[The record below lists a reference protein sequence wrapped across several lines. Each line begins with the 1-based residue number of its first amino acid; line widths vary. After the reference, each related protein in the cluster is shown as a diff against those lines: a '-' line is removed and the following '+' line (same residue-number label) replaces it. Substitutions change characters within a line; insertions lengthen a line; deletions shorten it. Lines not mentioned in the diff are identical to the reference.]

1 VIFGVRALEE
11 ERMRLVA
18 RCDVLRREIGRG
30 FEPYV
35 SKVAA
40 ADRLIGALR
49 RLTRGVTPLLL
60 VYSFLKKRR

>member
-1 VIFGVRALEE
+1 MFGVRALEE
-11 ERMRLVA
+11 ERVRLVA
-18 RCDVLRREIGRG
+18 RCDVLRREIGRDVQ
-30 FEPYV
+30 PYV

-49 RLTRGVTPLLL
+49 RLTRGLGPLLL

>member
-1 VIFGVRALEE
+1 MFGVRALEE

-30 FEPYV
+30 VQPCV
-35 SKVAA
+35 SKVAV
-40 ADRLIGALR
+40 ADRLISALR
-49 RLTRGVTPLLL
+49 RLTRGLAPLLL